1 MRTSLSIPLLFF
13 LVIITFTTYS
23 LAVAIS
29 STLGTD
35 DENQRQELIL
45 SASEGLV
52 PAHESSELQDGIY
65 PQRVKP
71 HDPKCDG
78 IHSLLIVEEPPEKGP
93 PPKKGKKTK
102 PPGAAPWWK
111 RRPKRP
117 QFPCLPKKGRK
128 KSPPRLAPGWPSAWP
143 PLEPVARRN

>member
-1 MRTSLSIPLLFF
+1 MSTSLPIPLLFF
-13 LVIITFTTYS
+13 LLLAFTTCS
-23 LAVAIS
+23 LAVKIS
-29 STLGTD
+29 STLGPD
-35 DENQRQELIL
+35 NDNQRQEVML
-45 SASEGLV
+45 SASQGLV
-52 PAHESSELQDGIY
+52 PGQESSERRDGIY

-71 HDPKCDG
+71 QDPKCDG
-78 IHSLLIVEEPPEKGP
+78 THRLLIVEEPPETGP
-93 PPKKGKKTK
+93 SRKKGKKTK
-102 PPGAAPWWK
+102 PPSAAPWWK